1 MKVKKA
7 DDYQSWYI
15 EEGNEALLIDPWFDF
30 NLVDG
35 RGWFLQRTKN
45 IKSLLTEE
53 ENSLVKN
60 IIITAPFEDHLHI
73 KTLNAFPKADIWC
86 SSQTKSIL
94 SKKNLK
100 NKIFNLSSNSNSIGS
115 LNVTAYPAGFPYNTT
130 AHCLVISNEQGF
142 SVFHEG
148 HVANKRVIQ
157 NNEIKADVAILTAE
171 EVKFFGLLTLSM
183 NLKNT
188 IATCNLLNASK
199 LFITGSNPLKNTG
212 FINHFLKLNKL
223 DNDFRDDKI
232 EIFYEAGSSFTS

>member
-30 NLVDG
+30 SLVDG
-35 RGWFLQRTKN
+35 KGWFLQRTKDK
-45 IKSLLTEE
+45 KSLLTAE

-60 IIITAPFEDHLHI
+60 IIITAPFEDHLHF
-73 KTLNAFPKADIWC
+73 KTLNEFPNADIWC
-86 SSQTKSIL
+86 SSQVKSIL
-94 SKKNLK
+94 EKKNLK
-100 NKIFNLSSNSNSIGS
+100 NKINNFSSNSHSIGNLKVS
-115 LNVTAYPAGFPYNTT
+115 AYPAGFPYNTT
-130 AHCLVISNEQGF
+130 AYCLVISNAEGF
-142 SVFHEG
+142 TVFHEG
-148 HVANKRVIQ
+148 HVVNKRVIQ
-157 NNEIKADVAILTAE
+157 NNKIKADIAILTAE

-188 IATCNLLNASK
+188 IAACNLLSANK

-212 FINHFLKLNKL
+212 FVNHFLKLNKL

-232 EIFYEAGSSFTS
+232 EIFYEAGSTFNS